1 MTLPSEKK
9 ESQAQESS
17 KNNSNADADADPD
30 FCRFSETAGLGWL
43 EGEFV
48 GEDSVDYYYY

>member
-1 MTLPSEKK
+1 MALPSEKK

-17 KNNSNADADADPD
+17 KNNSNAGADADPD
-30 FCRFSETAGLGWL
+30 FCRFSETARLGWL

-48 GEDSVDYYYY
+48 GEDAVDYYYC